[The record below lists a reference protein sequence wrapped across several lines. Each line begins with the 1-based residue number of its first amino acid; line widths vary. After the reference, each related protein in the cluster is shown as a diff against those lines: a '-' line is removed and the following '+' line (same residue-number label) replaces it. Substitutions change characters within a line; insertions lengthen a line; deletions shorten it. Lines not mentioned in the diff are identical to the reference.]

1 MAGEQ
6 VAVRQATLHQNRDW
20 PVLNDYRGVFAGL
33 FQPMYGLSPAQ
44 LGRVFEGVT
53 PQPLGLV

>member
-1 MAGEQ
+1 
-6 VAVRQATLHQNRDW
+6 
-20 PVLNDYRGVFAGL
+20 VLNDYRGVFAGL